1 MTKEEC
7 KKLKRKLKKLGYKI
21 KDGYSEPDMW
31 AVDMNFY
38 IEEDKND
45 IIVNYSYYCGELTM
59 VDCSYNNLSHI
70 KYRTR
75 LYGPT
80 ETSFVYKR
88 LEDCTVQEV
97 LDNIKEVSLQT
108 KKYKIEAELEKAGRD
123 FV

>member
-7 KKLKRKLKKLGYKI
+7 KKLKRTLKKLGYVI
-21 KDGYSEPDMW
+21 NDGYTSPDMW
-31 AVDMNFY
+31 AVDMNFD
-38 IEEDKND
+38 IDEDDNN
-45 IIVNYSYYCGELTM
+45 IISRYHYGILTI

-75 LYGPT
+75 LFGPT

-88 LEDCTVQEV
+88 LEDCTVKEV

-108 KKYKIEAELEKAGRD
+108 KKYKIEAEIEKAGSD